1 MRLLLVLA
9 ALPLLGQIPAT
20 KPGLILVPSQE
31 PTSRVRAEEPLPIP
45 PEPRFTLEGVV
56 RFQANKSR
64 LFAPGT
70 IVTVYGENLAPAT
83 WCGVELSQK
92 PPYPLEVCGVRVLV
106 GESPAGL
113 LYAGPKQ
120 INLMLPADA
129 PTLGTAPMRVC
140 VREVCSDPVELR
152 FSVRKIFL
160 KMDGKAYVHMPLWI
174 DVEHP
179 TPYEFLY
186 PCMNRPGAIVNAS
199 LEVRYGGRPLAARAQ
214 PMYMGRIL
222 NGSSCMAAGRSSEG
236 RVPLH
241 MLYPIDRPGVYSV
254 KLTTYGETL
263 CESDWMDVVVEPF
276 SAALREGWLRSIDE
290 RIEAATAEELAAA
303 ILPNLLSYPDE
314 KVLMRVAR
322 LTRHR
327 NRMVSEFARQSLAI
341 FDEEIIRRTI
351 SAERLAE
358 LCPPRGRCRAEAP
371 DSLPIVQQKVAPE
384 YTDEARRVGRE
395 GAVLLR
401 VQVDASG
408 QVVSTSLM
416 RSLGLGLDEKAFE
429 AVKKWKFAPGTMK
442 GQPVGAE
449 ILVAVEFRL

>member
-1 MRLLLVLA
+1 V
-9 ALPLLGQIPAT
+9 
-20 KPGLILVPSQE
+20 
-31 PTSRVRAEEPLPIP
+31 RVEEPLPIP
-45 PEPRFTLEGVV
+45 PTPRFTLEGVA
-56 RFQANKSR
+56 RSSANHSR

-70 IVTVYGENLAPAT
+70 IITVYGDNLAPAN

-106 GESPAGL
+106 GESQAGL

-160 KMDGKAYVHMPLWI
+160 KVDGEAYLHMPVWI

-179 TPYEFLY
+179 TSYEFLY
-186 PCMNRPGAIVNAS
+186 PCMNRPGTVANAS
-199 LEVRYGGRPLAARAQ
+199 LEVRYNGRPLAARAQ
-214 PMYMGRIL
+214 PIYLGRIL
-222 NGSSCMAAGRSSEG
+222 NGSSCMAAGRSSAG

-263 CESDWMDVVVEPF
+263 CESDWMDIVVEPF

-290 RIEAATAEELAAA
+290 RIGSASPEELAAV
-303 ILPNLLSYPDE
+303 ILPDMLSYPDE
-314 KVLMRVAR
+314 KALLRVVR

-327 NRMVSEFARQSLAI
+327 NEMVSEFARQSLAV
-341 FDEEIIRRTI
+341 FDEDIIRRTI
-351 SAERLAE
+351 PAERLAE
-358 LCPPRGRCRAEAP
+358 LCPPRGFCRAEAP

-384 YTDEARRVGRE
+384 YTEEARRAGRE

-408 QVVSTSLM
+408 KVASTSLM

-429 AVKKWKFAPGTMK
+429 AVKKWKFAPGTRK

-449 ILVAVEFRL
+449 VLVAVEFRL